1 MANPITLKSIV
12 LEGTSHDVHR
22 TIVLTSECDGV
33 RIEKETDQ
41 GRGDITLT
49 VLELNQ
55 ILNHI
60 DTHFNQ
66 RDDI

>member
-12 LEGTSHDVHR
+12 LEGTSHDVHG